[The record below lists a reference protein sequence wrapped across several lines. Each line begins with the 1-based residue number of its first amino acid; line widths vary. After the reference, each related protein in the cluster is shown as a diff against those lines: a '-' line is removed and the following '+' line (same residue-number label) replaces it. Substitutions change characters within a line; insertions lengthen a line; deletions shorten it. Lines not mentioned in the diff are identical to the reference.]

1 MIKGRSFA
9 TIVDG
14 RSATVVSISDSI
26 ATVEFTD
33 SACSEPETAM
43 CKWSE
48 CGLNDDQV
56 DRLMLPNHLVQL
68 LINHQRHLQH
78 QYLDRNQTYGEIQ
91 IKNDMPVVAFLDYMM
106 KLRSK
111 SWCESTGDFHSH
123 MMIGTSMH
131 VLCVRR
137 RIEHED
143 ELDAAQ
149 LEAGF
154 EVGDYRVSHFDTF
167 CSNTTQGGYP
177 YETAACLEGSLS
189 TIHGMEPAIVA
200 IDCACSDAGSGYK
213 STAEILF
220 ALRESKKLTN
230 VQVKRWH
237 FNGGGEGKRNETDCH
252 NPVIKKQRDAALR
265 AKRNRR
271 SAPRRGR
278 SYRQPTYEGGVNA
291 TTSRVLT
298 FGYDGKVTVKAIDGI
313 QSLHDFERMEGGIK
327 VWKSYKVG
335 PGKFLPD
342 TKLDKLYPGEQREQ
356 GSTGARCWQF
366 GDRAA
371 ADLITAAR
379 EADAVIGA
387 AEAEAGGATGSPL
400 AHPTKQCNISCQ
412 LPPTCR
418 SKTGH

>member
-14 RSATVVSISDSI
+14 RSATVLSISDSI
-26 ATVEFTD
+26 TTVEFTD
-33 SACSEPETAM
+33 CACSEPETAM

-56 DRLMLPNHLVQL
+56 DRLMLPNHLARL

-154 EVGDYRVSHFDTF
+154 EVGDYRVLHFDTF

-177 YETAACLEGSLS
+177 YP
-189 TIHGMEPAIVA
+189 GMKPLHV
-200 IDCACSDAGSGYK
+200 
-213 STAEILF
+213 
-220 ALRESKKLTN
+220 
-230 VQVKRWH
+230 W
-237 FNGGGEGKRNETDCH
+237 
-252 NPVIKKQRDAALR
+252 
-265 AKRNRR
+265 
-271 SAPRRGR
+271 RGR
-278 SYRQPTYEGGVNA
+278 SARFTAWSLRSSRSTVRA
-291 TTSRVLT
+291 VMRAVATSRQRK
-298 FGYDGKVTVKAIDGI
+298 YC
-313 QSLHDFERMEGGIK
+313 LHCE
-327 VWKSYKVG
+327 
-335 PGKFLPD
+335 
-342 TKLDKLYPGEQREQ
+342 
-356 GSTGARCWQF
+356 
-366 GDRAA
+366 
-371 ADLITAAR
+371 
-379 EADAVIGA
+379 
-387 AEAEAGGATGSPL
+387 SPKNS
-400 AHPTKQCNISCQ
+400 PMS
-412 LPPTCR
+412 R
-418 SKTGH
+418 